1 MRHKIGEKFNEFKF
15 STGYFLTWAD
25 LGKWPSTRK
34 HSGNSLGRNFQNA
47 LVLVKIEESNCCG
60 VVNKWNLEQKNLGPR
75 TGDGRNF
82 RPENDQQIN
91 DWRRVRD
98 HEKKWFWD
106 IKLN

>member
-1 MRHKIGEKFNEFKF
+1 M
-15 STGYFLTWAD
+15 
-25 LGKWPSTRK
+25 
-34 HSGNSLGRNFQNA
+34 GRNFQNA

-98 HEKKWFWD
+98 HEKKMVLGHKIELTQTECFEWRP
-106 IKLN
+106 IV